1 MTNVIYLLG
10 PAGCGKSTLT
20 AYLLQEMQSRG
31 LNTITLNLDPGVEF
45 LPYTPDI
52 DIRNHI
58 SLSEVMREFKLGPN
72 GALVVSVDMVVN
84 HIPHIR
90 AILKDWNPDYLI
102 VDTPG
107 QMELFAFRE
116 TGPLVAK
123 SLDPTGNQLILFMID
138 SFLAKRASSFVSMLM
153 LATSVLTRFG
163 VPQLN
168 VLTKTDTIGLDDVEL
183 ISDWMNNRHRLLD
196 AMDEEQNSLLRE
208 SSLAL
213 LEAVEKVAFMGDL
226 LAVSATKHIGI
237 VELLAEIQKVL
248 GKESELDLQEE
259 VEKY

>member
-20 AYLLQEMQSRG
+20 ASLLQEMRSKG

-52 DIRNHI
+52 DIRTHV
-58 SLSEVMREFKLGPN
+58 SLAEVMREYKLGPN

-90 AILKDWNPDYLI
+90 AMLKDWNPDYLI

-123 SLDPTGNQLILFMID
+123 SLDPASNQLILFLFD
-138 SFLAKRASSFVSMLM
+138 AFLAKRASSFVSMLM

-168 VLTKTDTIGLDDVEL
+168 VLTKTDTIGREDVDT
-183 ISDWMNNRHRLLD
+183 IAAWMDNRHRILE
-196 AMDEEQNSLLRE
+196 AMDEEQNLILRE

-213 LEAVEKVAFMGDL
+213 LEAVEKVAFTGDL
-226 LAVSATKHIGI
+226 LAISATKQEGI
-237 VELLAEIQKVL
+237 VELLSEVQRAL
-248 GKESELDLQEE
+248 GTESELDLQEE
-259 VEKY
+259 AEKF